1 MADEESEDRQRDA
14 DVHADDQF
22 SVWRHGDRRCR
33 RAQAERHRHRGGG
46 RAAAGR
52 RHLQDPAVP
61 ADHPEAGRVG
71 GAEAAAEAGEAGRGG
86 PQQPRPRCRGQ
97 EQQGETVQ
105 VHELTG
111 GSHGVPQDQ
120 HQQASPWTRGGG
132 SLGAAAGGWEGAALG
147 AAADPAVL
155 HLQHCSAPPAADQAA
170 AASRAGDTQHHRQ
183 EPLQTLQVTN
193 ATCHVSRGV
202 TVANYS

>member
-33 RAQAERHRHRGGG
+33 RAQAEGCRHGGGG
-46 RAAAGR
+46 RAAAGG

-111 GSHGVPQDQ
+111 GSHSVPQDQ
-120 HQQASPWTRGGG
+120 HQQASPWARGGG
-132 SLGAAAGGWEGAALG
+132 AGGWEGAALG

-170 AASRAGDTQHHRQ
+170 ASRAGDTQHHRQ
-183 EPLQTLQVTN
+183 EPLQTLQV
-193 ATCHVSRGV
+193 AHMSRVTCHV
-202 TVANYS
+202 A